1 MRPGTDRERIGG
13 GARVSLGI
21 SFSAQLWARPDLT
34 EGRPCSI
41 RLAAR
46 APLEAGREHV
56 ADERPQLPAF
66 AVDTQAI
73 VPAAPGSGE
82 RRHGELWSSCRLM
95 ISVSIGTNAT
105 ARPAQTARPCW
116 RLGPACLMV
125 GSMIC
130 SRGSISDA
138 HEESYR
144 QVHRRRGR
152 IRDCRRQPAA
162 TAALLITRSS
172 IIARTTMFTIK
183 D

>member
-82 RRHGELWSSCRLM
+82 RRHGELWSSSPVDDFRFDWHERYCAT
-95 ISVSIGTNAT
+95 SADGT
-105 ARPAQTARPCW
+105 
-116 RLGPACLMV
+116 
-125 GSMIC
+125 
-130 SRGSISDA
+130 
-138 HEESYR
+138 
-144 QVHRRRGR
+144 
-152 IRDCRRQPAA
+152 
-162 TAALLITRSS
+162 ALLAVGTRLPHG
-172 IIARTTMFTIK
+172 RQYDMFPRI
-183 D
+183 DQ